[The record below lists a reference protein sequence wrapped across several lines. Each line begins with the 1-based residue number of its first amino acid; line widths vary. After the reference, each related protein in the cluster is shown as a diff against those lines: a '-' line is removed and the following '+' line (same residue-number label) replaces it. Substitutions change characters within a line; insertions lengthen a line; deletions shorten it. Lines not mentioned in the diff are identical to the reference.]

1 MKFKILK
8 DKWCGM
14 RKLVKNREFHQF
26 SLGFIRVESVYT
38 TKLERIS
45 ELGLNMNELYEM
57 AVLRKKIS
65 GGNL

>member
-1 MKFKILK
+1 
-8 DKWCGM
+8 M

-26 SLGFIRVESVYT
+26 SLGFIPTESLYT
-38 TKLERIS
+38 TKLGRIS

>member
-1 MKFKILK
+1 LKNRVKNSCQQGSFFAKVGGGQKSKILSI
-8 DKWCGM
+8 
-14 RKLVKNREFHQF
+14 F

-57 AVLRKKIS
+57 AVLK
-65 GGNL
+65 

>member
-1 MKFKILK
+1 MKIKILK
-8 DKWCGM
+8 NERCGM

-26 SLGFIRVESVYT
+26 SLGFIRTESVYT

-57 AVLRKKIS
+57 AL
-65 GGNL
+65 